1 MTLEELYVMGD
12 YMAGRADI
20 VIPGILILKCFMRK
34 FGFEKIK
41 VSTKGLRYG
50 VFLRESVS

>member
-1 MTLEELYVMGD
+1 MT
-12 YMAGRADI
+12 GRADI

-34 FGFEKIK
+34 FGFDNVK

-50 VFLRESVS
+50 VFLRDVLNS

>member
-1 MTLEELYVMGD
+1 MGD
-12 YMAGRADI
+12 YMTGRADI

-34 FGFEKIK
+34 FGFDKVI

-50 VFLRESVS
+50 IFLRESIS